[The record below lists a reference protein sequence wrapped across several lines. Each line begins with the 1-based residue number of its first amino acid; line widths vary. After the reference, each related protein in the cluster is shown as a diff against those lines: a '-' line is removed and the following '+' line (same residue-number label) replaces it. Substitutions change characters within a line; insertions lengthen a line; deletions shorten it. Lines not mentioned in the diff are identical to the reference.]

1 MKQILVAVPSKFK
14 LNETETAALKAR
26 IEKLAKKAEAFASE
40 ECHTIIDYCYY
51 FSDKTFRECRYLDE
65 GHITIDLIEHA
76 VNALCECDFSVFPFD
91 WETSRICRILHK
103 VADECGVT
111 PLEFKEDD

>member
-1 MKQILVAVPSKFK
+1 MKQILVAVPSKYR

-26 IEKLAKKAEAFASE
+26 IEKLAKKAEAFANEKCHIIINYSYFVSE
-40 ECHTIIDYCYY
+40 KH
-51 FSDKTFRECRYLDE
+51 FKE
-65 GHITIDLIEHA
+65 GHYKNEGQIFEELIELA
-76 VNALCECDFSVFPFD
+76 VHMLCECDFSVFPFD